1 MKALLAR
8 LATAWRNLPQS
19 TKLLLAGLLLV
30 SAVALWYGGFY
41 LPAQAPMEVQPTPGQ
56 PQVPS
61 QAAEAPKAIEAPPIP
76 PFAETA
82 PQGQAAKP
90 SPEASPSQEA
100 PKAGEPV
107 LTTALPIPKTQQE
120 APLPNPFVPLVV
132 EAPPSPPVPSPA
144 PAPRPTPVPTGAP
157 VRVTQGTPLPTPS
170 VQTPPRPL
178 PGSQGALPAPKVLTP
193 AFQVETPKAQVDTPP
208 LLTPP
213 AGLVEVPLPRA
224 PQTPEGEAK
233 SAPSPAAPPTPSKTP
248 LQALVEEKGIKLA
261 GTLLG
266 PVSVAIL
273 ETKEG
278 YLVLPVGS
286 LLPGSEAVL
295 RRIESD
301 RVVLA
306 LKDESLE
313 IALENTQAGGGQ

>member
-8 LATAWRNLPQS
+8 LAPAWRNLPQS

-30 SAVALWYGGFY
+30 SAVALWYVGFY

-61 QAAEAPKAIEAPPIP
+61 QGGEAPKAIEAPPIP
-76 PFAETA
+76 PLVETT

-100 PKAGEPV
+100 PKGGEPV
-107 LTTALPIPKTQQE
+107 LTPTLPIPKAQQE

-132 EAPPSPPVPSPA
+132 EAPPSPPVPSPT

-170 VQTPPRPL
+170 VPTPPRPL

-213 AGLVEVPLPRA
+213 AGLVEAPLPRA
-224 PQTPEGEAK
+224 PQTPEGGRTE
-233 SAPSPAAPPTPSKTP
+233 SSPAPSPKTP

-273 ETKEG
+273 ETEEG
-278 YLVLPVGS
+278 YWVLPVGS

>member
-1 MKALLAR
+1 VKALLAR

-30 SAVALWYGGFY
+30 SAVALWYVGLY
-41 LPAQAPMEVQPTPGQ
+41 LPAQVSTEVQTTPSQ

-61 QAAEAPKAIEAPPIP
+61 QEAEAPKAIEAPPIP
-76 PFAETA
+76 PLAETPPQA
-82 PQGQAAKP
+82 PPVKP
-90 SPEASPSQEA
+90 RPVASPSQEA

-132 EAPPSPPVPSPA
+132 EAPPSPPVPSA
-144 PAPRPTPVPTGAP
+144 SPAPRPTPVPTGAP
-157 VRVTQGTPLPTPS
+157 VRVSPGTPLPIPR
-170 VQTPPRPL
+170 VQTSPRPL
-178 PGSQGALPAPKVLTP
+178 PGSQGALPAPKVLAP
-193 AFQVETPKAQVDTPP
+193 AFRVETPKAQVETQPV
-208 LLTPP
+208 LIPP
-213 AGLVEVPLPRA
+213 AGLVEAPLPSV
-224 PQTPEGEAK
+224 PQTSAPGGKTEP
-233 SAPSPAAPPTPSKTP
+233 APSPVTSPKTP

>member
-30 SAVALWYGGFY
+30 SAVALWYVGFY

-61 QAAEAPKAIEAPPIP
+61 QGAEAPKAIEAPPIP
-76 PFAETA
+76 PLAETA
-82 PQGQAAKP
+82 PQDQAAKP
-90 SPEASPSQEA
+90 SPEASPSSQKA

-170 VQTPPRPL
+170 VQAPPRPL

-193 AFQVETPKAQVDTPP
+193 AFQVETPKAQVDTPL

-213 AGLVEVPLPRA
+213 AGLVEAPLPRA
-224 PQTPEGEAK
+224 PQTPEGGKTE
-233 SAPSPAAPPTPSKTP
+233 SFPTTSPKTP

-313 IALENTQAGGGQ
+313 IVLDSMQAGGGQ